1 MSTLHMLFFLWKWR
15 RAWNHTVLRWMS
27 LLMGPQMADKTNLG
41 TKHVIVMWID
51 LCLFLV
57 GWEMEQ
63 LSLRFFC
70 FRIAM
75 LVLSYFYTDTSA
87 WIFNTTPSWSV
98 EGYIFINVWVGA
110 SAFSWK
116 RLQGNLWNASSD
128 LQWNVYLWSALRKR
142 LSSGV
147 VHSSCGN

>member
-1 MSTLHMLFFLWKWR
+1 MSTLYMLFFLWKRR
-15 RAWNHTVLRWMS
+15 RAWNHTVLWWML

-41 TKHVIVMWID
+41 TKHAIVMSID
-51 LCLFLV
+51 LCLFLL

-87 WIFNTTPSWSV
+87 WIFNTTQSWSV
-98 EGYIFINVWVGA
+98 EGYIFINVQVGA

-128 LQWNVYLWSALRKR
+128 LQRNVYLWSALRKR
-142 LSSGV
+142 LSSGA